1 MPNKGILSMQF
12 IKHYAILLVFTKS
25 GKLQNKLN
33 LKRKTY
39 TMEFLKSDKMAFLI
53 QSNYHLL
60 PVFHRF
66 GFKLGVKN
74 QTVEQLCEA
83 YHVNTDFFI
92 TIVNTFHN
100 QNYFPE
106 KELFSFSPLL
116 IIDYLKKTHRFY
128 IEYSLPRIEELLQ
141 NFISGNDSLNEEKK
155 MIQEFYKRYK
165 AKLLFHIQDEETKAF
180 PYVEKLVNTPENITD
195 KDFAVNFEDDH
206 ESVDLEID
214 DLKNL
219 ILKYISFDYD
229 ELVANEL
236 LTAIFRFEKD
246 ILDHSRIE
254 DAILVPQIR
263 QLQSRL

>member
-1 MPNKGILSMQF
+1 
-12 IKHYAILLVFTKS
+12 
-25 GKLQNKLN
+25 
-33 LKRKTY
+33 
-39 TMEFLKSDKMAFLI
+39 MEFLKSDKIAFLI
-53 QSNYHLL
+53 QTNYHLL

-74 QTVEQLCEA
+74 RTVEQQCEK
-83 YHVNTDFFI
+83 YSINSNFFI

-100 QNYFPE
+100 QNFFPE
-106 KELFSFSPLL
+106 KELLSFSPLL

-128 IEYSLPRIEELLQ
+128 VEYSLPRIEELLH
-141 NFISGNDSLNEEKK
+141 NFISGNDSLNDEKN
-155 MIQEFYKRYK
+155 MIQEFYSRYK
-165 AKLLFHIQDEETKAF
+165 TKLLYHIQDEETKVF
-180 PYVEKLVNTPENITD
+180 PYVEKLVKAPESITN
-195 KDFAVNFEDDH
+195 KDYSVNFEEDH
-206 ESVDLEID
+206 ENVDFEID

-263 QLQSRL
+263 QLQSKL

>member
-1 MPNKGILSMQF
+1 
-12 IKHYAILLVFTKS
+12 
-25 GKLQNKLN
+25 
-33 LKRKTY
+33 
-39 TMEFLKSDKMAFLI
+39 MEFLKSDKIAFLI
-53 QSNYHLL
+53 QTNYHLL

-74 QTVEQLCEA
+74 RTVEQQCLE
-83 YHVNTDFFI
+83 YGINSDFFI

-100 QNYFPE
+100 QNFFPE
-106 KELFSFSPLL
+106 KELLSFSPLL

-128 IEYSLPRIEELLQ
+128 VEYSLPRIEELLH
-141 NFISGNDSLNEEKK
+141 NFISGGDSLNDETN
-155 MIQEFYKRYK
+155 MIQEFYSRYK
-165 AKLLFHIQDEETKAF
+165 TKLLLHIHDEETKAF
-180 PYVEKLVNTPENITD
+180 PYVEKLVNNPESITN
-195 KDFAVNFEDDH
+195 KDYLVNFEEDH
-206 ESVDLEID
+206 ENVDLEID

-263 QLQSRL
+263 QLQSKL